1 MTEPNIV
8 AIVNKSPEPIP
19 ASVMN
24 VIGEMRLKIDAKFPG
39 RKFNFIVDKIEGDK
53 WDIQIQFEKPLAP
66 DGPTTKD

>member
-19 ASVMN
+19 ESVMN

-39 RKFNFIVDKIEGDK
+39 RKFKFIVDKMKNDE
-53 WDIQIQFEKPLAP
+53 WDIKIQFEKPLGP
-66 DGPTTKD
+66 DKPATKD